1 LAVGFSFRYWFFAFL
16 ALGKMTKLLLKARFV
31 VCHLVTNGGNRMRNA
46 YAQLMIQ
53 KSKLLLEQR
62 PELFEQYVAFAKTLE
77 RTGDKNIVAGLL
89 QYFYEK
95 DLLRPELILEERSPF
110 AAQMLFS
117 FEQYDL
123 FKAMLMEYQDHE
135 QIGLYLVDNGFD
147 LPDWVFDSFNQSMP
161 LNPQR
166 MAEIKQN
173 YPANQVVIGSSVDAP
188 EGFYFSDKILA
199 SFNGEALP
207 VVVFDVLDEPKG
219 TNKILSLDALRE
231 LQCSSTI
238 STADNGTMIK
248 EYNELKQQKEW
259 LTDHLELHND
269 TTLRESVYYHN
280 GKPKLLASPVTAN
293 SVLLGKNPSVDE
305 LVNALLVVRDKHI
318 LSFPYQELSLENLR
332 LALEVIKQDAL
343 FDLEKITVGEKVDQR
358 VKLTVQQVCFPEKAL
373 VQAQD
378 NPFEGVELKLNVPVL
393 NDEPEVPDY
402 EAQVI
407 ADLKR
412 EVQEGLDDEQ
422 RAEKRKVKRSKGLR
436 YD

>member
-1 LAVGFSFRYWFFAFL
+1 
-16 ALGKMTKLLLKARFV
+16 MLKARFV

-219 TNKILSLDALRE
+219 TNKILSLDAFRE

-343 FDLEKITVGEKVDQR
+343 FDLEKITVGEKVNQR

>member
-1 LAVGFSFRYWFFAFL
+1 
-16 ALGKMTKLLLKARFV
+16 
-31 VCHLVTNGGNRMRNA
+31 MRNA
-46 YAQLMIQ
+46 YTQLMIQ

-89 QYFYEK
+89 QYFYEL

-135 QIGLYLVDNGFD
+135 QIGLYLADNDFG
-147 LPDWVFDSFNQSMP
+147 LPDWVFDPLNQSVP

-166 MAEIKQN
+166 MVEIKQN
-173 YPANQVVIGSSVDAP
+173 YPANQVVIGSSVDVP
-188 EGFYFSDKILA
+188 KGFYFGNKILA
-199 SFNGEALP
+199 SFNGETLP
-207 VVVFDVLDEPKG
+207 DVAFDVLEESKG
-219 TNKILSLDALRE
+219 ANEILSLDVLRE
-231 LQCSSTI
+231 LLCSSTI

-280 GKPKLLASPVTAN
+280 GKPKPLASSLTEN
-293 SVLLGKNPSVDE
+293 GVLLGKSPSVDE
-305 LVNALLVVRDKHI
+305 LINSFLVVKDKHI
-318 LSFPYQELSLENLR
+318 HSFPYQELSLENLR
-332 LALEVIKQDAL
+332 MALEIINQDAL

-358 VKLTVQQVCFPEKAL
+358 IKLVVQQVCFPEKVL
-373 VQAQD
+373 VQTQN
-378 NPFEGVELKLNVPVL
+378 NPFEGVELEVDQPLPS
-393 NDEPEVPDY
+393 DEPDY
-402 EAQVI
+402 EEQII
-407 ADLKR
+407 AELRR
-412 EVQEGLDDEQ
+412 EVQEGLFEEP
-422 RAEKRKVKRSKGLR
+422 AIAKRKVKRSKGLR
-436 YD
+436 L

>member
-1 LAVGFSFRYWFFAFL
+1 
-16 ALGKMTKLLLKARFV
+16 
-31 VCHLVTNGGNRMRNA
+31 MRNA
-46 YAQLMIQ
+46 YTQLMIQ
-53 KSKLLLEQR
+53 KSKLLLESR
-62 PELFEQYVAFAKTLE
+62 PELFEQYVAFAKELSGS
-77 RTGDKNIVAGLL
+77 GDKNIVAGLL
-89 QYFYEK
+89 QYFYEQ

-135 QIGLYLVDNGFD
+135 QIGLYLADNDFG
-147 LPDWVFDSFNQSMP
+147 LPDWVFDPLNQSVP

-173 YPANQVVIGSSVDAP
+173 YPAKQVVIGSSVDVP
-188 EGFYFSDKILA
+188 EGFYFDDKILS
-199 SFNGEALP
+199 SFNGETLP
-207 VVVFDVLDEPKG
+207 DVAFDVLEESKG
-219 TNKILSLDALRE
+219 ANEILSLDVLRE

-269 TTLRESVYYHN
+269 TTLRESFYYHN

-318 LSFPYQELSLENLR
+318 HSFPYRELSLENLR
-332 LALEVIKQDAL
+332 MALEVIKQDAL
-343 FDLEKITVGEKVDQR
+343 LDLEKITVGEKVDQR
-358 VKLTVQQVCFPEKAL
+358 VKLAVQQVCFPDKVLGQE
-373 VQAQD
+373 QD
-378 NPFEGVELKLNVPVL
+378 NPFEGVELDVAQPVPS
-393 NDEPEVPDY
+393 DVPDY
-402 EAQVI
+402 EEQII
-407 ADLKR
+407 AELRR
-412 EVQEGLDDEQ
+412 EVQEGLFEEP
-422 RAEKRKVKRSKGLR
+422 AVAKRKVKRSKGLR
-436 YD
+436 L

>member
-1 LAVGFSFRYWFFAFL
+1 
-16 ALGKMTKLLLKARFV
+16 
-31 VCHLVTNGGNRMRNA
+31 MRNA
-46 YAQLMIQ
+46 YTKLMIQ
-53 KSKLLLEQR
+53 KSKLLLESR
-62 PELFEQYVAFAKTLE
+62 PELFEQYVAFAKVLE
-77 RTGDKNIVAGLL
+77 GSGDKNVVAGLL
-89 QYFYEK
+89 QYFYEQ

-135 QIGLYLVDNGFD
+135 QIGLYLADNDFE
-147 LPDWVFDSFNQSMP
+147 LPDWVFDSLNQSVP

-173 YPANQVVIGSSVDAP
+173 YPANQVVIGSSVDVP
-188 EGFYFSDKILA
+188 KGFYFGNKILA
-199 SFNGEALP
+199 SFNGETLP
-207 VVVFDVLDEPKG
+207 DVAFDVLEESKG
-219 TNKILSLDALRE
+219 ANEILSLDVLRE

-318 LSFPYQELSLENLR
+318 HSFPYRELSLENLR
-332 LALEVIKQDAL
+332 MALEVIKQDAL
-343 FDLEKITVGEKVDQR
+343 LDLEKITVGEKVDQR
-358 VKLTVQQVCFPEKAL
+358 VKLAVQQVCFPDKVLGQE
-373 VQAQD
+373 QD
-378 NPFEGVELKLNVPVL
+378 NPFEGVELDVAQPVPS
-393 NDEPEVPDY
+393 DVPDY
-402 EAQVI
+402 EEQII
-407 ADLKR
+407 AELRR
-412 EVQEGLDDEQ
+412 EVQEGLFEEP
-422 RAEKRKVKRSKGLR
+422 AVAKRKVKRSKGLR
-436 YD
+436 L

>member
-1 LAVGFSFRYWFFAFL
+1 
-16 ALGKMTKLLLKARFV
+16 
-31 VCHLVTNGGNRMRNA
+31 MRNA
-46 YAQLMIQ
+46 YTKLMIQ
-53 KSKLLLEQR
+53 KSKLLLESR
-62 PELFEQYVAFAKTLE
+62 PELFEQYVAFAKVLE
-77 RTGDKNIVAGLL
+77 GSGDKNVVAGLL
-89 QYFYEK
+89 QYFYEQG
-95 DLLRPELILEERSPF
+95 LLRPELILEERSPF
-110 AAQMLFS
+110 TAQMLFS

-135 QIGLYLVDNGFD
+135 QTGLYLAGNGFD
-147 LPDWVFDSFNQSMP
+147 LPDWVFDLFNQSMP

-166 MAEIKQN
+166 MIEIKQN
-173 YPANQVVIGSSVDAP
+173 YSASQVVIGSSVDVP
-188 EGFYFSDKILA
+188 EGVYFGDKILS
-199 SFNGEALP
+199 SFNSETLP
-207 VVVFDVLDEPKG
+207 DVAFDMLEDSKG
-219 TNKILSLDALRE
+219 ANEILSLDAFR
-231 LQCSSTI
+231 QFNCSSTI
-238 STADNGTMIK
+238 STGDSGTMIK
-248 EYNELKQQKEW
+248 DYYDLKQQKEW
-259 LTDHLELHND
+259 LDDYLGQYGE
-269 TTLRESVYYHN
+269 TTQRESIYYNN

-318 LSFPYQELSLENLR
+318 HSFPYRELSLENLR
-332 LALEVIKQDAL
+332 MALEVIKQDAL

-412 EVQEGLDDEQ
+412 EVQEGLGDEQ

>member
-1 LAVGFSFRYWFFAFL
+1 
-16 ALGKMTKLLLKARFV
+16 
-31 VCHLVTNGGNRMRNA
+31 MRNA
-46 YAQLMIQ
+46 YTQLMIQ
-53 KSKLLLEQR
+53 KSKLLHESR
-62 PELFEQYVAFAKTLE
+62 PELFEQYVAFAKELE
-77 RTGDKNIVAGLL
+77 GSGDKNIVAGLL
-89 QYFYEK
+89 QYFYEQ

-117 FEQYDL
+117 YEQYDL

-135 QIGLYLVDNGFD
+135 QIGLYLADNDFD

-166 MAEIKQN
+166 MVEIKQN
-173 YPANQVVIGSSVDAP
+173 YPANQVVIGSSVDVP

-207 VVVFDVLDEPKG
+207 VVAFDVLDEPKG

-318 LSFPYQELSLENLR
+318 HSFPYQELSLENLR
-332 LALEVIKQDAL
+332 LALEIIKQDEL
-343 FDLEKITVGEKVDQR
+343 VDLEKITVGEKVDQR
-358 VKLTVQQVCFPEKAL
+358 IKLAVQQVCFPDKVLGQE
-373 VQAQD
+373 QD
-378 NPFEGVELKLNVPVL
+378 NPFEGVELDVAQPVPS
-393 NDEPEVPDY
+393 DEPDY
-402 EAQVI
+402 EEQIIAQ
-407 ADLKR
+407 LRR
-412 EVQEGLDDEQ
+412 EVQEGLF
-422 RAEKRKVKRSKGLR
+422 EKSAIAMRKVKRSKGLR
-436 YD
+436 L

>member
-1 LAVGFSFRYWFFAFL
+1 
-16 ALGKMTKLLLKARFV
+16 
-31 VCHLVTNGGNRMRNA
+31 MRNA
-46 YAQLMIQ
+46 YTQLMIQ

-62 PELFEQYVAFAKTLE
+62 PELFEQYVAFAKTNVGA
-77 RTGDKNIVAGLL
+77 GDKNIVAGLL

-135 QIGLYLVDNGFD
+135 QIGLYLADNDFD
-147 LPDWVFDSFNQSMP
+147 LPDWVFDSLNQSVP

-173 YPANQVVIGSSVDAP
+173 YPANQVVIGSSVDVP
-188 EGFYFSDKILA
+188 KGFYFGNKILA
-199 SFNGEALP
+199 SFNGETLP
-207 VVVFDVLDEPKG
+207 DVAFDVLEESKG
-219 TNKILSLDALRE
+219 ANEILSLDVLRE

-280 GKPKLLASPVTAN
+280 GKPKPLASSLTEN
-293 SVLLGKNPSVDE
+293 GVLLGKSPSVDE
-305 LVNALLVVRDKHI
+305 LINSFLVVKDKHI
-318 LSFPYQELSLENLR
+318 HSFPYQELSLENLR
-332 LALEVIKQDAL
+332 MALEIINQDAL

-358 VKLTVQQVCFPEKAL
+358 IKLVVQQVCFPEKVL
-373 VQAQD
+373 VQTQN
-378 NPFEGVELKLNVPVL
+378 NPFEGVELEVDQPLPS
-393 NDEPEVPDY
+393 DEPDY
-402 EAQVI
+402 EEQII
-407 ADLKR
+407 AELRR
-412 EVQEGLDDEQ
+412 EVQEGLFEEP
-422 RAEKRKVKRSKGLR
+422 AIAKRKVKRSKGLR
-436 YD
+436 L

>member
-1 LAVGFSFRYWFFAFL
+1 MTVGFSLRYWVFAYL
-16 ALGKMTKLLLKARFV
+16 VLVKMIRLLLKARFV

-219 TNKILSLDALRE
+219 TNKILSLDAFRE

-343 FDLEKITVGEKVDQR
+343 FDLEKITVGEKVNQR

>member
-1 LAVGFSFRYWFFAFL
+1 
-16 ALGKMTKLLLKARFV
+16 MIKLLLKARFV

-46 YAQLMIQ
+46 YTQLMIQ

-62 PELFEQYVAFAKTLE
+62 PELFEQYVAFAKTNVGA
-77 RTGDKNIVAGLL
+77 GDKNIVAGLL

-135 QIGLYLVDNGFD
+135 QIGLYLADNDFG
-147 LPDWVFDSFNQSMP
+147 LPDWVFDPLNQSVP

-166 MAEIKQN
+166 MVEIKQN
-173 YPANQVVIGSSVDAP
+173 YPANQVVIGSSVDVP

-207 VVVFDVLDEPKG
+207 VVAFDVLDEPKG

-238 STADNGTMIK
+238 FTADNGTMIK

-318 LSFPYQELSLENLR
+318 HSFPYQELRLENLR
-332 LALEVIKQDAL
+332 LALEIIKQDEL
-343 FDLEKITVGEKVDQR
+343 VDLEKITVGEKVDQR
-358 VKLTVQQVCFPEKAL
+358 IKLAVQQVCFPDKVLGQE
-373 VQAQD
+373 QD
-378 NPFEGVELKLNVPVL
+378 NPFEGVELDVAQPVPS
-393 NDEPEVPDY
+393 DEPDY
-402 EAQVI
+402 EEQIIAQ
-407 ADLKR
+407 LRR
-412 EVQEGLDDEQ
+412 EVQEGLF
-422 RAEKRKVKRSKGLR
+422 EKSAIAMRKVKRSKGLR
-436 YD
+436 L

>member
-1 LAVGFSFRYWFFAFL
+1 
-16 ALGKMTKLLLKARFV
+16 
-31 VCHLVTNGGNRMRNA
+31 MRNA
-46 YAQLMIQ
+46 YTQLMIQ
-53 KSKLLLEQR
+53 KSKLLLESR
-62 PELFEQYVAFAKTLE
+62 PELFEQYVAFAKELE
-77 RTGDKNIVAGLL
+77 GSGDKNIVAGLL
-89 QYFYEK
+89 QYFYEQ

-135 QIGLYLVDNGFD
+135 QIGLYLADNDFG
-147 LPDWVFDSFNQSMP
+147 LPDWVFDPLNQSVP

-173 YPANQVVIGSSVDAP
+173 YPAKQVVIGSSVDVP
-188 EGFYFSDKILA
+188 EGFYFDDKILS
-199 SFNGEALP
+199 SFNGETLP
-207 VVVFDVLDEPKG
+207 DVAFDVLEESKG
-219 TNKILSLDALRE
+219 ANEILSLDVLRE

-318 LSFPYQELSLENLR
+318 HSFPYRELSLENLR
-332 LALEVIKQDAL
+332 MALEVIKQDAL
-343 FDLEKITVGEKVDQR
+343 FDLEKITVGEKVDHR
-358 VKLTVQQVCFPEKAL
+358 VKLAVQQVCFPDKVLGQE
-373 VQAQD
+373 QD
-378 NPFEGVELKLNVPVL
+378 NPFEGVELDVAQPVPS
-393 NDEPEVPDY
+393 DVPDY
-402 EAQVI
+402 E
-407 ADLKR
+407 
-412 EVQEGLDDEQ
+412 E
-422 RAEKRKVKRSKGLR
+422 
-436 YD
+436 

>member
-1 LAVGFSFRYWFFAFL
+1 
-16 ALGKMTKLLLKARFV
+16 
-31 VCHLVTNGGNRMRNA
+31 MRNA
-46 YAQLMIQ
+46 YTQLMIQ
-53 KSKLLLEQR
+53 KSKLLLESR
-62 PELFEQYVAFAKTLE
+62 PELFEQYVAFAKELE
-77 RTGDKNIVAGLL
+77 GSGDKNIVAGLL
-89 QYFYEK
+89 QYFYEQ

-117 FEQYDL
+117 YEQYDL

-135 QIGLYLVDNGFD
+135 QIGLYLADNDFD

-173 YPANQVVIGSSVDAP
+173 YPANQVVIGSSVDVP
-188 EGFYFSDKILA
+188 EGFYFSGKILA

-207 VVVFDVLDEPKG
+207 VVAFDVLDEPKG

-259 LTDHLELHND
+259 LTDYLELHND

-280 GKPKLLASPVTAN
+280 GKPKPLASSLTEN
-293 SVLLGKNPSVDE
+293 GVLLGKSPIVDE
-305 LVNALLVVRDKHI
+305 LINALLVVKDKHI
-318 LSFPYQELSLENLR
+318 HAFPYKGQNVENLR
-332 LALEVIKQDAL
+332 MALEIINQDAL

-358 VKLTVQQVCFPEKAL
+358 IKLAVQQVCFPDKVLGQE
-373 VQAQD
+373 QD
-378 NPFEGVELKLNVPVL
+378 NPFEGVELDVAQPVPS
-393 NDEPEVPDY
+393 DEPDY
-402 EAQVI
+402 EEQII
-407 ADLKR
+407 AELRR
-412 EVQEGLDDEQ
+412 EVQEGLFEEP
-422 RAEKRKVKRSKGLR
+422 ASAKRKVKRSKGLR
-436 YD
+436 L

>member
-1 LAVGFSFRYWFFAFL
+1 
-16 ALGKMTKLLLKARFV
+16 
-31 VCHLVTNGGNRMRNA
+31 MRNA
-46 YAQLMIQ
+46 YTQLMIQ
-53 KSKLLLEQR
+53 KSKLLHESR
-62 PELFEQYVAFAKTLE
+62 PELFEQYVAFAKELE
-77 RTGDKNIVAGLL
+77 GSGDKNIVAGLL
-89 QYFYEK
+89 QYFYEQ

-117 FEQYDL
+117 YEQYDL

-135 QIGLYLVDNGFD
+135 QIGLYLADNDFD

-166 MAEIKQN
+166 MVEIKQN
-173 YPANQVVIGSSVDAP
+173 YPANQVVIGSSVDVP

-207 VVVFDVLDEPKG
+207 VVAFDVLDEPKG

-238 STADNGTMIK
+238 FTADNGTMIK

-318 LSFPYQELSLENLR
+318 HSFPYQELSLENLR
-332 LALEVIKQDAL
+332 LALEIIKQDEL
-343 FDLEKITVGEKVDQR
+343 VDLEKITVGEKVDQR
-358 VKLTVQQVCFPEKAL
+358 IKLAVQQVCFPDKVLGQE
-373 VQAQD
+373 QD
-378 NPFEGVELKLNVPVL
+378 NPFEGVELDVAQPVPS
-393 NDEPEVPDY
+393 DEPDY
-402 EAQVI
+402 EEQIIAQ
-407 ADLKR
+407 LRR
-412 EVQEGLDDEQ
+412 EVQEGLF
-422 RAEKRKVKRSKGLR
+422 EKSAIAMRKVKRSKGLR
-436 YD
+436 L